1 VQPPCNGHAIA
12 ATPGQLT
19 CNGLGIEAT
28 AKQRSC
34 KSRAIASFIEQ
45 LPSYGHAIAA
55 TLRSLRIHPG
65 AATYSR
71 EALVCHAQT
80 STCSRMGTGP
90 SSLSRGIAPTTCSPR
105 VYGSPPEKVERTG
118 VSAGGWLEYPH
129 EIPRCSR
136 FLHPIICHV
145 VAPMKATRAAA
156 LGVRHTSRV
165 VDPWCSPCA
174 EDNSFSKWYLPC
186 SIPCKLVSLFPHAP
200 PQASLFSNASPLL
213 ARRLL

>member
-1 VQPPCNGHAIA
+1 
-12 ATPGQLT
+12 
-19 CNGLGIEAT
+19 
-28 AKQRSC
+28 
-34 KSRAIASFIEQ
+34 
-45 LPSYGHAIAA
+45 
-55 TLRSLRIHPG
+55 
-65 AATYSR
+65 
-71 EALVCHAQT
+71 
-80 STCSRMGTGP
+80 MGTGP
-90 SSLSRGIAPTTCSPR
+90 SSLSRGIAPTACSPR

-145 VAPMKATRAAA
+145 VAPMKATARKLRQRLGDTIRRRRLAFVMYNRGVSQRGFHSDSNSTSSTAPSLKSSRARIFHASAAA

-174 EDNSFSKWYLPC
+174 ENNSFSKWYLPC